1 MSRLLEKYRK
11 QIILKLKQEFK
22 LKNPMAVPKIL
33 KVIINIGVGDISQ
46 DKNALNKVR
55 EYMADFTGQK
65 PLITKAKKSIAEFK
79 TRVGSPLGLVVTL
92 RKQRAF
98 DFLDKLFSLVLPRV
112 RDFRGVKKNAFDDS
126 GNYTLGLTEQIIFP
140 EVKYDKI
147 DRVRGMEI
155 TIVTNAKDKQ
165 KAKRLLEELG
175 MPFEK

>member
-11 QIILKLKQEFK
+11 QIIPKLKQEFK
-22 LKNPMAVPKIL
+22 VKNLMAVPKII
-33 KVIINIGVGDISQ
+33 KVVINIGVGEISSN
-46 DKNALNKVR
+46 KTALNKVG
-55 EYMADFTGQK
+55 EYMSDLAGQK

-79 TRVGSPLGLVVTL
+79 TPVGSPIGLVVTL
-92 RKQRAF
+92 RKKRAF

-112 RDFRGVKKNAFDDS
+112 RDFKGVKKNAFDGR

-147 DRVRGMEI
+147 DCVRGLEI
-155 TIVTNAKDKQ
+155 TIVTDAKDKQ
-165 KAKRLLEELG
+165 KAERLLEELG